1 MFTTPTTDTSATATP
16 ATATPATATPAPTA
30 DTTRRSAALWAGLGY
45 AALFVLAI
53 LANFGVRTR
62 LVDPDDPAA
71 TLGNL
76 AANESLVR
84 LSMAAF
90 ALVFVIDIVVAWALY
105 VVLSPEGPRRSL
117 LAAWFRLGYTVLLGV
132 AVTFMFLALELAT
145 SDSGALEPAARE
157 TGVMLALDAF
167 DITWL
172 VGLLAFG
179 AHLIIVGRILLT
191 WRGGPRMLGAVL
203 AIAGAAYIADT
214 LAHLVLVDYARYAD
228 ILLAMVAVPSV
239 VAELWFTIWLLTRAR
254 RLPEREATTEMV
266 RGTARG

>member
-1 MFTTPTTDTSATATP
+1 MTT
-16 ATATPATATPAPTA
+16 

-45 AALFVLAI
+45 AALFILAI
-53 LANFGVRTR
+53 FANFGVRTR

-71 TLGNL
+71 TVGNL

-90 ALVFVIDIVVAWALY
+90 ALVFVIDIVVAWALH
-105 VVLSPEGPRRSL
+105 VVLRPEGRQRSL
-117 LAAWFRLGYTVLLGV
+117 LAAWFRVGYAVLLGV

-145 SDSGALEPAARE
+145 TDSAALDAAARE
-157 TGVMLALDAF
+157 AGVMLALGAF

-179 AHLIIVGRILLT
+179 AHLIVVGRIMLT
-191 WRGGPRMLGAVL
+191 WRGGPRLLGGVL
-203 AIAGAAYIADT
+203 VIAGAAYFTDSV
-214 LAHLVLVDYARYAD
+214 AHLVLVDYARYAD
-228 ILLAMVAVPSV
+228 VLVMMVAIPSV
-239 VAELWFTIWLLTRAR
+239 VAELWFTFWLLTKAR
-254 RLPEREATTEMV
+254 RLPECGTSRTEMV

>member
-1 MFTTPTTDTSATATP
+1 MFTTPTTDTSRTATP

-117 LAAWFRLGYTVLLGV
+117 LAAWLRLGYTVLLGV

-145 SDSGALEPAARE
+145 TDSGALEPAARE

-203 AIAGAAYIADT
+203 AVAGAAYIADT

>member
-1 MFTTPTTDTSATATP
+1 MAAPSITEPLSAATTVAT
-16 ATATPATATPAPTA
+16 

-45 AALFVLAI
+45 AALLVLAI
-53 LANFGVRTR
+53 FANFGVRTR

-71 TLGNL
+71 TMENL

-90 ALVFVIDIVVAWALY
+90 TLVFVIDIVVAWALY
-105 VVLSPEGPRRSL
+105 VVLRPEGPRRSL
-117 LAAWFRLGYTVLLGV
+117 LAAWLRLGYTMLLGV

-145 SDSGALEPAARE
+145 SESGGLDPAARE
-157 TGVMLALDAF
+157 AWTMLALDAF

-179 AHLIIVGRILLT
+179 AHLIMVGRIMMT
-191 WRGGPRMLGAVL
+191 WRDGPRRLGAVL
-203 AIAGAAYIADT
+203 AVAGAAYIVDT

-228 ILLAMVAVPSV
+228 VLLAMVAIPSI
-239 VAELWFTIWLLTRAR
+239 VAELWFTVWLLTSAR
-254 RLPEREATTEMV
+254 RLPERPTTEHV
-266 RGTARG
+266 LEPA